1 MDMGLNMR
9 SLRGMKGRLVVATL
23 TLSVICYMRRDKAE
37 KDVIQFKNRKI
48 LETEDNVPDHLTQG
62 ISVNHGWLE
71 SFIAA
76 DTYKGA
82 DKEACN
88 VTKEQ
93 SNMIPKKVFSDK
105 QFKNGAFILYIIG
118 ILYMFY
124 AIAIVCDNYFVPSL
138 DIMIERFNIAPDV
151 AGATLMAAGGSSPEL
166 FTSVMGVFITKSDVG
181 IGTIVGSAVF
191 NVLFVIAACAFASK
205 KALSLTAYPLVRDTF
220 FYSVA
225 LGGLVGFFSDEV
237 IDLFEALGLFGWYIL
252 YVVYM
257 KFNTFFE
264 GHFYRMFPGLKKEDA
279 GDVSF
284 PAGFKG
290 LPRKKLLLQMSDHV
304 NARNAGDLEMDL
316 VGQTGL
322 RGLKKALSMN
332 EKRGREFKEEDE
344 IKNHYKQPEDKTVE
358 DDDYEN
364 PVTAGLKGN
373 IFNKILCLL
382 TMPLTIPMFL
392 TVPDPNNEKMKKF
405 FPLSFIGSL
414 AWIIVFSYLM
424 VWWADDLGGYLDISD
439 ATMGITI
446 LAAGTSVP
454 DLITSVIVARAGH
467 GDMAVSSSI
476 GSNIFDVTVGM
487 PLPWILYTAWYY
499 PTGVVVSSAGMVC
512 SIGMLFIMLVA
523 IFFAILLFRWRMTK
537 PMGVLMMC
545 LYACFLSV
553 AVSLSECAFDC
564 PF

>member
-1 MDMGLNMR
+1 
-9 SLRGMKGRLVVATL
+9 MKGRLVVATL
-23 TLSVICYMRRDKAE
+23 TLSVLFYMRSDKTE
-37 KDVIQFKNRKI
+37 DEEIQFKKRNL
-48 LETEDNVPDHLTQG
+48 LETGEDLEDTLTKG
-62 ISVNHGWLE
+62 ISLQQNWLE
-71 SFIAA
+71 SFINAEGS
-76 DTYKGA
+76 KGGNS
-82 DKEACN
+82 KEACN

-93 SNMIPKKVFSDK
+93 SNMIPKPLFSDTE
-105 QFKNGAFILYIIG
+105 FKHGAFILYIIG

-138 DIMIERFNIAPDV
+138 DIMIEKFSIAPDV

-264 GHFYRMFPGLKKEDA
+264 AQFYKLFPGLKKEDA

-304 NARNAGDLEMDL
+304 NARNDGDLEMDL

-332 EKRGREFKEEDE
+332 EKKGKEYKEEDE
-344 IKNHYKQPEDKTVE
+344 IKNHYKQPEDKNDE
-358 DDDYEN
+358 EEYEN

-373 IFNKILCLL
+373 IFSKILCVLSW
-382 TMPLTIPMFL
+382 PLVIPMFL
-392 TVPDPNNEKMKKF
+392 TVPDPNNPKMKKF

-476 GSNIFDVTVGM
+476 GSNIFDVCVGM
-487 PLPWILYTAWYY
+487 PLPWILYTAVYY
-499 PTGVVVSSAGMVC
+499 PAGVVVSSAGMVC
-512 SIGMLFIMLVA
+512 NIGMLFLMLVA
-523 IFFAILLFRWRMTK
+523 IFLAILLFRWKMTK

-553 AVSLSECAFDC
+553 AVSLSECAFSC
-564 PF
+564 SF